1 MLAAVRWQCSG
12 TKCGLRRAMLMD
24 AAWRSVLC
32 WRSCFG
38 NAQAQN
44 AGGNVQWYWIGAEGC
59 VCVSGRL
66 VIVPWR
72 SAELISIIL
81 LMQ

>member
-1 MLAAVRWQCSG
+1 MEKIIATFNDDA
-12 TKCGLRRAMLMD
+12 CGLGG
-24 AAWRSVLC
+24 VLFC
-32 WRSCFG
+32 RSCVG
-38 NAQAQN
+38 NVQAQN
-44 AGGNVQWYWIGAEGC
+44 VGGDVQWYWIGAEGC

-72 SAELISIIL
+72 SAELISIVL